1 MGSVPKPDYLNITL
15 DPMRMARRPPE
26 QLWLFVAVRWRVEKD
41 VPGIISVLSEIP
53 EAPREYD
60 FKVKR
65 AGDGR
70 YTLEPE
76 GWQKP
81 KIDGVLSLFDL
92 ARQGNVAFGY
102 SKYLEYGSN
111 LIKQYQPDFDYSE
124 SKENAELLL
133 HTLKRVAKVRDSAEA
148 LRNYLWYSKPGKGRA
163 IPPIKEPERDIKA
176 AILQDVFHLSTL
188 QIGKVLGF
196 DDPSDLDKERK
207 REHATVRVAA
217 QRGRQLLE
225 HHYGARESKAGGWQN
240 VAAQMRA
247 ERRQWIE
254 LENQPKK
261 QMYYLLA
268 EARHTS
274 MEEEEHAG
282 IQDGFDELLNE
293 WLAAWEQGRQ
303 MKAESIQAKDL
314 RFDSIFYRL

>member
-1 MGSVPKPDYLNITL
+1 
-15 DPMRMARRPPE
+15 
-26 QLWLFVAVRWRVEKD
+26 
-41 VPGIISVLSEIP
+41 
-53 EAPREYD
+53 
-60 FKVKR
+60 
-65 AGDGR
+65 
-70 YTLEPE
+70 
-76 GWQKP
+76 
-81 KIDGVLSLFDL
+81 
-92 ARQGNVAFGY
+92 
-102 SKYLEYGSN
+102 
-111 LIKQYQPDFDYSE
+111 
-124 SKENAELLL
+124 
-133 HTLKRVAKVRDSAEA
+133 
-148 LRNYLWYSKPGKGRA
+148 
-163 IPPIKEPERDIKA
+163 
-176 AILQDVFHLSTL
+176 
-188 QIGKVLGF
+188 
-196 DDPSDLDKERK
+196 
-207 REHATVRVAA
+207 
-217 QRGRQLLE
+217 
-225 HHYGARESKAGGWQN
+225 